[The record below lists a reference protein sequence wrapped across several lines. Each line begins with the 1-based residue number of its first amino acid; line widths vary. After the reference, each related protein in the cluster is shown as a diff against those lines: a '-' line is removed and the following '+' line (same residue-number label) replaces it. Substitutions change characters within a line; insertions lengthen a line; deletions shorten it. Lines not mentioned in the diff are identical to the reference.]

1 MLNNEIKNSIV
12 EALLPTEPDK
22 IILFGSYGYGI
33 PDKESDIDLMI
44 IKDIPEQEVRN
55 QRLKINRI
63 LWEKFNSSGLFFDV
77 LADMNGSRADV
88 CVVFHESDGTGI
100 SIWQVGCRLL
110 TLQYPDKIV
119 IEIVDFSSV
128 LLIA

>member
-1 MLNNEIKNSIV
+1 MLNDEIKNSIV
-12 EALLPTEPDK
+12 EVLLPLEPDK

-55 QRLKINRI
+55 QRLKIKRI

-77 LADMNGSRADV
+77 LVDSEELNFARKHLEIYRYNKK
-88 CVVFHESDGTGI
+88 I
-100 SIWQVGCRLL
+100 S
-110 TLQYPDKIV
+110 P
-119 IEIVDFSSV
+119 
-128 LLIA
+128 

>member
-33 PDKESDIDLMI
+33 PDKGSDIDLLI

-55 QRLKINRI
+55 QRLKIKRI
-63 LWEKFNSSGLFFDV
+63 LWERFNSSDLFFDV
-77 LADMNGSRADV
+77 LVDSEER
-88 CVVFHESDGTGI
+88 VFERIRMGDLFYEEIYNKGE
-100 SIWQVGCRLL
+100 
-110 TLQYPDKIV
+110 V
-119 IEIVDFSSV
+119 IY
-128 LLIA
+128 A